1 MSGAED
7 AYLAARLEECAASA
21 ARDLRPVFTKFLD
34 PAQGKLALVAARG
47 HGADIR
53 LWGGYED
60 AERRIV
66 AFYVEEET
74 EEPFEWPLCWL
85 RIRWDGRY
93 AAPGHR
99 DLLGAMLG
107 QGVARDN
114 LGDLLVTEGAAYC
127 AVSPAI
133 AGYLVASLREAGR
146 ATVRCDVP
154 EGHPHLPE
162 PRLESRRCTVAS
174 LRLDAVLAAAWNLSR
189 GEAAGMIA
197 QGKVRVDHL
206 PQERA
211 DARLSEGALVSVRGK
226 GRFRLAEVGGATK
239 KGRVG
244 IVLSHHR

>member
-1 MSGAED
+1 MD
-7 AYLAARLEECAASA
+7 TYLEARLEEWAAGA
-21 ARDLRPVFTKFLD
+21 PGGLQPVFTKFLD
-34 PAQGKLALVAARG
+34 PAQVKLALGVAHRQG
-47 HGADIR
+47 VQTR
-53 LWGGYED
+53 QWGGYGD

-66 AFYVEEET
+66 AFYAVKGM
-74 EEPFEWPLCWL
+74 EEPLEWPLRWL

-127 AVSPAI
+127 AVLPGI
-133 AGYLVASLREAGR
+133 AGYLAASLTEAGR
-146 ATVRCDVP
+146 ATIRCDVP
-154 EGHPHLPE
+154 EGELSLPE
-162 PRLESRRCTVAS
+162 PRLEPRRCTVAS

-211 DARLSEGALVSVRGK
+211 DTRLGEGALVSVRGK
-226 GRFRLAEVGGATK
+226 GRFRIAEVGAVTK
-239 KGRVG
+239 KGRIG